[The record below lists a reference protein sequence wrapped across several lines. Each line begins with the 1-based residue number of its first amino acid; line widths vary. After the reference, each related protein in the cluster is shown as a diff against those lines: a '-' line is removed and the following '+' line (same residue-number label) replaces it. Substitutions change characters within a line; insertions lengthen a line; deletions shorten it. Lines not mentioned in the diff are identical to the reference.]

1 MAQAVPQGLASLTD
15 CVRLAPCGLFY
26 LFTFKLLNRMANRE
40 KKTTQPGAGSAA
52 STQRIMLDYGVTRLS
67 DDTDELFTSIESMLT
82 TLSGALD
89 RDPER
94 MLKEDMAAF
103 CWQVYMIGFFVGDL
117 KQKVSS
123 FEHC

>member
-1 MAQAVPQGLASLTD
+1 MATRS
-15 CVRLAPCGLFY
+15 
-26 LFTFKLLNRMANRE
+26 
-40 KKTTQPGAGSAA
+40 KTTSGAGSAA

-103 CWQVYMIGFFVGDL
+103 CWQVYMIGIFVGDL